1 LGSVPGKKRKKQQM
15 ATNRKNNN
23 ALNWANALD
32 QITRDQLTAVQPSGS
47 GWQTFTEILE
57 MVEFGQC
64 KLRKQIKAG
73 IKSGKVLIF
82 QGQEIGI
89 DGQRRKKVWYK
100 LKNK

>member
-1 LGSVPGKKRKKQQM
+1 M
-15 ATNRKNNN
+15 ATNRKNNTTL
-23 ALNWANALD
+23 AWANALD
-32 QITRDQLTAVQPSGS
+32 QITRDQLKEVQPSGP

-57 MVEFGQC
+57 MVKFGQC

-100 LKNK
+100 LKN

>member
-1 LGSVPGKKRKKQQM
+1 M

-32 QITRDQLTAVQPSGS
+32 QITRDQLTAVQPSGP